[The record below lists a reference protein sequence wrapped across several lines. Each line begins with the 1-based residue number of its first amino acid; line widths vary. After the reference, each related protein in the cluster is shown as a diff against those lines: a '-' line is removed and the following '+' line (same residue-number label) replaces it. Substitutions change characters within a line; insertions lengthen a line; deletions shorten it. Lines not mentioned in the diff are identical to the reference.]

1 MPAGVLRAV
10 HRSPVRLANP
20 SMQASTLNRPARRPK
35 RAIMPSTST
44 TLRIP
49 LAAALRH
56 PGNARP
62 VTQAVALDGF
72 SGVAAEVK
80 ADEPVMIDVM
90 LERVPEGIVVRGTV
104 AATWSAAC
112 SRCLEPVGG
121 EISVHVDEMF
131 ELQPLEG
138 ETYKLDEDV
147 IDLEPLVRD
156 ALLLEMPLAPLHDPN
171 CAGLCPTCG
180 VNRNLTHCECVTKE
194 IDPRWAALRS
204 LEL

>member
-1 MPAGVLRAV
+1 
-10 HRSPVRLANP
+10 
-20 SMQASTLNRPARRPK
+20 
-35 RAIMPSTST
+35 MPSTST

-62 VTQAVALDGF
+62 VVTRAELDGL
-72 SGVAAEVK
+72 SGVAAEIEAGK
-80 ADEPVMIDVM
+80 PVAIDLM
-90 LERVPEGIVVRGTV
+90 LERVPEGIVVRGNIT
-104 AATWSAAC
+104 ATWNSAC

-121 EISVHVDEMF
+121 EIAVHVDELF
-131 ELQPLEG
+131 ETHPLEG

-156 ALLLEMPLAPLHDPN
+156 ALLLELPLAPLCKDD
-171 CAGLCPTCG
+171 CAGLCVTCG
-180 VNRNLTHCECVTKE
+180 VNRNQTHCECVTTDL
-194 IDPRWAALRS
+194 DPRWAALRS